1 VSEEKAAMVN
11 DNVMT
16 ALLEFRRKR
25 NWEQFH
31 KPKELAGALT
41 IEASELQE
49 LFQWKTD
56 EEVARL
62 LSSSSREKVM
72 DEISDIAI
80 VLSYLCHDLG
90 IDLNAAVLSKLKKNE
105 AKYPVEKSY
114 GNAMKYDE
122 G

>member
-1 VSEEKAAMVN
+1 MVN
-11 DNVMT
+11 NSVMA

-31 KPKELAGALT
+31 KPKELAAALS

-49 LFQWKTD
+49 VFLWKTD
-56 EEVARL
+56 EEVAHL
-62 LSSSSREKVM
+62 LSSPSREKVL
-72 DEISDIAI
+72 DEIADVAI
-80 VLSYLCHDLG
+80 VLTYLCHDLG
-90 IDLNAAVLSKLKKNE
+90 VDLNATVLSKLDKNE

-114 GNAMKYDE
+114 GNAKKYDE

>member
-1 VSEEKAAMVN
+1 MVN
-11 DNVMT
+11 NSVMT

-62 LSSSSREKVM
+62 LSSSSREKVL
-72 DEISDIAI
+72 DEIADIAI
-80 VLSYLCHDLG
+80 VLSYLCYDLG
-90 IDLNAAVLSKLKKNE
+90 LDLNAAVLSKLKKNE

-114 GNAMKYDE
+114 GNAKKYDE
-122 G
+122 S

>member
-1 VSEEKAAMVN
+1 MVN
-11 DNVMT
+11 DSVMT

-31 KPKELAGALT
+31 KPKELAAALS

-49 LFQWKTD
+49 VFQWKTE

-62 LSSSSREKVM
+62 LSSPSREKVL
-72 DEISDIAI
+72 DEIADIAI
-80 VLSYLCHDLG
+80 VLSYLCHDLD
-90 IDLNAAVLSKLKKNE
+90 IDLNVAVLSKLNKNE

-114 GNAMKYDE
+114 GNAKKYDE
-122 G
+122 S

>member
-1 VSEEKAAMVN
+1 MVN

>member
-1 VSEEKAAMVN
+1 
-11 DNVMT
+11 MT

-62 LSSSSREKVM
+62 LISSSREKVL
-72 DEISDIAI
+72 DEIADIAI
-80 VLSYLCHDLG
+80 VLSYLCYDLCL
-90 IDLNAAVLSKLKKNE
+90 DLNAAVLSKLKKNE

-114 GNAMKYDE
+114 GNAKKYDE
-122 G
+122 S